1 MELQSSRPLLSF
13 LYLLPLCFEL
23 LMWRLFC
30 VFHVCECLHRGI
42 NPLAAEHC
50 FRRWFERLTCVF
62 GWAAALQ
69 RWCLGCDA
77 DLVVLFL
84 AVVCSNC
91 GFCSERS
98 GFFVPVG
105 YGLGSV
111 FVGLCQAVLQR
122 SALHSFTLQ
131 TPTDWTLSRVFSVY
145 NLYAELR
152 CVRRT
157 HTYCKMWLIA
167 GFNVENNSCILWQG
181 SVQSSHELLSK
192 CHPLNRKHLQRLDV

>member
-98 GFFVPVG
+98 VFLFLSGTAWALCLLGFVR
-105 YGLGSV
+105 LCCSV
-111 FVGLCQAVLQR
+111 QPCIRLLCRHPQIEPCHVCLV
-122 SALHSFTLQ
+122 FT
-131 TPTDWTLSRVFSVY
+131 TCTLSWGVWGERILIV
-145 NLYAELR
+145 R
-152 CVRRT
+152 C
-157 HTYCKMWLIA
+157 
-167 GFNVENNSCILWQG
+167 G
-181 SVQSSHELLSK
+181 
-192 CHPLNRKHLQRLDV
+192 